1 LTHGTLFVKNNV
13 NFNENLANF
22 IGDKGA
28 EQFLLQ
34 QFGSNSKE
42 YIEYKHEKL
51 DEVIYDVYI
60 LKSAERLDSLY
71 KTMSDN
77 QAYKIKKEKKNQ
89 LIQEIVQGVY
99 DLPLFK
105 KEDYFNY
112 SKQAFFEGNAFFMT
126 FKRYDSQY
134 ELFNKE
140 LKEKYNSDLKK
151 YLSAL
156 KEKHPSL

>member
-1 LTHGTLFVKNNV
+1 M
-13 NFNENLANF
+13 
-22 IGDKGA
+22 
-28 EQFLLQ
+28 Q

-71 KTMSDN
+71 KKMLDN
-77 QAYKIKKEKKNQ
+77 EDDKIKKEKKNQ

-105 KEDYFNY
+105 KKDYFNY

-126 FKRYDSQY
+126 FTRYDSQY
-134 ELFNKE
+134 DLFNKDFTE
-140 LKEKYNSDLKK
+140 HYKSNLKK
-151 YLSAL
+151 YLFVL
-156 KEKHPSL
+156 KEKFPSI